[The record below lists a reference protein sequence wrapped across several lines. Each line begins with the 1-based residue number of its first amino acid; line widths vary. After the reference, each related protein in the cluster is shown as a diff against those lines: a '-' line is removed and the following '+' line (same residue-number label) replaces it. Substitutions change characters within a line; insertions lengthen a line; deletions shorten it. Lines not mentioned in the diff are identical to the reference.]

1 MTQFGKFPSLT
12 ELIRSVIAEDEEA
25 QWTLLDLCESHIYP
39 YIRHQLEI
47 NRCVNPP
54 QDSRDIANWVCYKA
68 SDPKNL
74 KKLEK
79 PEAFFGWL
87 YKMAKRE
94 VIAHL
99 KKCTKNPHVE
109 LKDCDPLAVTSSE
122 QMIEASDQ
130 IQQILIRAKTVD
142 KRLYDILVL
151 QLQGFTDQEIAE
163 RMGISENNVRTIR
176 SRKLLKLRAILKDS
190 KKKDPKKKDSKKK
203 DQK

>member
-25 QWTLLDLCESHIYP
+25 QWTLLDLCESHICP

-54 QDSRDIANWVCYKA
+54 QDSRAVANWVCYKA

-74 KKLEK
+74 KKLEE

-87 YKMAKRE
+87 YKMTRRE
-94 VIAHL
+94 AIAHL
-99 KKCTKNPHVE
+99 KECTKNQHVE
-109 LKDCDPLAVTSSE
+109 LKDCDPQAVVSSSE
-122 QMIEASDQ
+122 MIEASEQ

-142 KRLYDILVL
+142 KRLYNILVL

-163 RMGISENNVRTIR
+163 SMGISENNVRTIR
-176 SRKLLKLRAILKDS
+176 SRKLLKLRAILNES
-190 KKKDPKKKDSKKK
+190 KKKDTKE
-203 DQK
+203 